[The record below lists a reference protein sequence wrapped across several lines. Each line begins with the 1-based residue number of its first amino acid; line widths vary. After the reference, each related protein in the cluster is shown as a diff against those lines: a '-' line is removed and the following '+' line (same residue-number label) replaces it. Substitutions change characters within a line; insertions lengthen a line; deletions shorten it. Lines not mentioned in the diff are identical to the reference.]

1 MAKNRRISNSLLT
14 QDLMS
19 LIKLLD
25 KYHFTDDIMSK
36 YPLENL
42 LNIRQ
47 TGKLTDNV
55 QIDDIAFKLKTDS
68 WNTSPYVNDAVLT
81 ASLSYKYIENLE
93 NIEKDGLFS
102 HYQLEFLL
110 RGEGND
116 NKNHMFSWHLDREEC
131 IEGTFH
137 HPLYHFHSG
146 GHKIKDCDKGD
157 LIIIGSP
164 RLAHPPMDVFLMIHF
179 IIALFPQHY
188 NLIFFIST

>member
-1 MAKNRRISNSLLT
+1 M
-14 QDLMS
+14 
-19 LIKLLD
+19 
-25 KYHFTDDIMSK
+25 
-36 YPLENL
+36 
-42 LNIRQ
+42 
-47 TGKLTDNV
+47 
-55 QIDDIAFKLKTDS
+55 
-68 WNTSPYVNDAVLT
+68 NDAVLT

-179 IIALFPQHY
+179 IIENFFNKKTYSEQVSILENEEYQMIIEHAQKRVLDPYYSAIVNNQSSVGLYSAH
-188 NLIFFIST
+188 NLCPLYY